1 LQEQYLVNEPI
12 ARAKLA
18 AAEKRAARAVADAA
32 ALQKRLDDLNSDH
45 TSVNQSNS
53 ALNSQIKDLEA
64 ELAQIKLMS
73 AGAIEA
79 AENNRRLTGLNTRL
93 RSELETAVAQRTALE
108 DDLQQRWMLI
118 GAGLVIGGL
127 LLGVM
132 IKARPLRSAWN

>member
-1 LQEQYLVNEPI
+1 MTGLQREADGGEDVALGGGVVVLSRRVVI
-12 ARAKLA
+12 L
-18 AAEKRAARAVADAA
+18 RAVADAA

-108 DDLQQRWMLI
+108 DDLQQQI
-118 GAGLVIGGL
+118 
-127 LLGVM
+127 
-132 IKARPLRSAWN
+132 